1 MADNDQQVKQTA
13 VVLTEEALAELRS
26 EQNYAGAVLGGLIG
40 ALVGAAI
47 WAVITVSTHY
57 QIGWMAIGVGFLV
70 AVLVRYFGKGID
82 RVFGIIGALFAMF
95 GSMLGNYFSIAYF
108 ASIEYNVDFF

>member
-82 RVFGIIGALFAMF
+82 RVFGIIGALFGDVRFHAGQLLF
-95 GSMLGNYFSIAYF
+95 YRLFCQYRIQCR
-108 ASIEYNVDFF
+108 FF